1 MIQKYKN
8 VFFDLDRTLWDF
20 ETNSKQT
27 INDLF
32 LKYNL
37 NNKIDSFENFYK
49 TYEKVNEKY
58 WDLYRK
64 GKISKQYLRTNRF
77 YSTLKYFN
85 IDDFK
90 LSDKF
95 GLDYIKIS
103 PKQTNLFPNTIEILE
118 YLQNK
123 YNLYIITNGFKEVQF
138 VKLKNTNLY
147 KYFKK
152 VFTSEMIGVQ
162 KPNSKF
168 FEYSIKHTNS
178 KKDESIVV
186 GDDLNVDIIGARN
199 FGLDQIYFNP
209 KAKKHNE
216 KITFEIN
223 NLIEIKDIL

>member
-1 MIQKYKN
+1 MQKKYKN
-8 VFFDLDRTLWDF
+8 IFFDLDRTLWDF
-20 ETNSKQT
+20 ETNSRQAIYK
-27 INDLF
+27 LF
-32 LKYNL
+32 FKYNL
-37 NNKIDSFENFYK
+37 NNKITDFQDFFE

-64 GKISKQYLRTNRF
+64 GKISKEYLRTNRF
-77 YSTLKYFN
+77 YSTLKYFK

-103 PKQTNLFPNTIEILE
+103 PQQTHLFPNTTEILE
-118 YLQNK
+118 YLQKK

-138 VKLKNTNLY
+138 IKLKKSRLD

-168 FEYSIKHTNS
+168 FEYAIKHTNS
-178 KKDESIVV
+178 KKDESIVI
-186 GDDLNVDIIGARN
+186 GDDLKVDILGAKN
-199 FGLDQIYFNP
+199 FGIDQIYFNP
-209 KAKKHNE
+209 KQKKHNQN
-216 KITFEIN
+216 INFEIN
-223 NLIEIKDIL
+223 NLIEIKNIL